1 MTQSFNYSKAE
12 NKAKS
17 TLDDCGLDDPTGIPI
32 SEIILSRKAFYYEK
46 PLVGKEGKT
55 VTFADRSIITINS
68 DIDFEP
74 KKRFASAHELGH
86 YEMHRKL
93 VPIFIDTE
101 EDLINWYKAGPQE
114 MAANEFAS
122 EFLMPSELFAKE
134 CERKKFSPSVI
145 EHLASR
151 FKVSK
156 SAAILKFVKRG
167 NHPVFIVYCKDNK
180 MRWWKKSD
188 DFLYY
193 SKFESDTEPPAGT
206 VAYELFTTNKV
217 YFGDEKKQDIWKSD
231 WFEMKDDE
239 HDKRFYEYC
248 LYVKSYNYTISVIW
262 ED

>member
-1 MTQSFNYSKAE
+1 
-12 NKAKS
+12 
-17 TLDDCGLDDPTGIPI
+17 
-32 SEIILSRKAFYYEK
+32 
-46 PLVGKEGKT
+46 
-55 VTFADRSIITINS
+55 
-68 DIDFEP
+68 
-74 KKRFASAHELGH
+74 
-86 YEMHRKL
+86 MHRKL